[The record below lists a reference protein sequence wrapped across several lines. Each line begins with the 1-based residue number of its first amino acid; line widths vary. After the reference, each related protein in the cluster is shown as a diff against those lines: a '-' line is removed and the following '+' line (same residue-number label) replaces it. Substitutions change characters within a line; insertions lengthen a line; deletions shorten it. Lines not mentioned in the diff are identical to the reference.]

1 MTTLQI
7 LNHVTKAIFETSF
20 YFFYIIEKVGTDEI
34 KQNGH
39 KDSFFTQAEV
49 AVTRQH
55 TME

>member
-20 YFFYIIEKVGTDEI
+20 YFLYIIEKVGTDEI
-34 KQNGH
+34 KQNEH
-39 KDSFFTQAEV
+39 KDLFFTQAEV